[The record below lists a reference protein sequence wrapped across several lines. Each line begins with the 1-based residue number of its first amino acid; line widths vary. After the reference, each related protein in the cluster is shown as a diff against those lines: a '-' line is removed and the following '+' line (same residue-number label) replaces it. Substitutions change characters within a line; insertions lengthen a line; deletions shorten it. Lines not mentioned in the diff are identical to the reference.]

1 MYTSLQAQFQ
11 DRAPGDFHTH
21 VQLTSRGNKA
31 TSLIQCP
38 LQRGQQGRES
48 PAILTSNELYK
59 REDVVGRV
67 VGGRLAVPAA
77 RVSLGG
83 AVHAASVRCGWSC
96 GGSRGGGNGGGRPT
110 VAVQM
115 GGCGRA
121 GPQAAT
127 RQAFYIMAISAWQ
140 YIRLFI
146 HTEMYS
152 LSAMRG
158 VGTLSRERG
167 RLCPLESGRQL
178 WRQRAQSM
186 SPSAACSGDPDR
198 RACEERPKHGNCCNR
213 NLEHFIH
220 RQRVNNEPK
229 RTGM

>member
-96 GGSRGGGNGGGRPT
+96 GGSRGGGE
-110 VAVQM
+110 
-115 GGCGRA
+115 
-121 GPQAAT
+121 
-127 RQAFYIMAISAWQ
+127 
-140 YIRLFI
+140 
-146 HTEMYS
+146 TEE
-152 LSAMRG
+152 G
-158 VGTLSRERG
+158 VL
-167 RLCPLESGRQL
+167 Q
-178 WRQRAQSM
+178 
-186 SPSAACSGDPDR
+186 
-198 RACEERPKHGNCCNR
+198 
-213 NLEHFIH
+213 
-220 RQRVNNEPK
+220 
-229 RTGM
+229 